1 VFGYNV
7 RDPKRFGIVEFDNE
21 MNVMSLEEKPENPKS
36 NYAVTGLYFYDNRVV
51 NVAESIKPSSRG
63 ELEITSINEVYFRS
77 GDLSVEIL
85 GRGFAWLDTGTH
97 DSLIEAGS
105 FVHTLEQRQG
115 LKIACLEEI
124 GFRNGW
130 LELTD
135 LQRAVKEM
143 GKSVY
148 ADYLNELVKSH
159 K

>member
-1 VFGYNV
+1 
-7 RDPKRFGIVEFDNE
+7 
-21 MNVMSLEEKPENPKS
+21 
-36 NYAVTGLYFYDNRVV
+36 
-51 NVAESIKPSSRG
+51 
-63 ELEITSINEVYFRS
+63 
-77 GDLSVEIL
+77 
-85 GRGFAWLDTGTH
+85 
-97 DSLIEAGS
+97 LIEAGS